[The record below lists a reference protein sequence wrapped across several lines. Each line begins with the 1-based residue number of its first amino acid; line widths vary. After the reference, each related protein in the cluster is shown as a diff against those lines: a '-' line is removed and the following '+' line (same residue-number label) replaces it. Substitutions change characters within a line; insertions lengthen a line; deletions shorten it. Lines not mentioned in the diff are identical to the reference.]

1 MGSVKTEVIVLFVIL
16 LIELS
21 NWNIMEHCE
30 IKIKQTVFEDKLN
43 VMYFQGKN
51 TFSANNHD

>member
-1 MGSVKTEVIVLFVIL
+1 MK
-16 LIELS
+16 
-21 NWNIMEHCE
+21 HCE
-30 IKIKQTVFEDKLN
+30 IKIKQSVFEDKLN